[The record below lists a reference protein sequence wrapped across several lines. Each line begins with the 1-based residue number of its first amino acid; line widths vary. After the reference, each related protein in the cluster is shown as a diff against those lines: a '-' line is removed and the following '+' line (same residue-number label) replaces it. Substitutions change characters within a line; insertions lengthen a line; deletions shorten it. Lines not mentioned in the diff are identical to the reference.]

1 MSKTEESM
9 QEAGSNSE
17 EFGQGDQECF
27 SHCPQSSSWRGRMKQ
42 TEKVSNSPQFGSLP
56 HSFCL
61 PLISDLS

>member
-17 EFGQGDQECF
+17 EFGEGDQECF

-42 TEKVSNSPQFGSLP
+42 TEKVSNHHLSLAAC
-56 HSFCL
+56 HIVFAYL
-61 PLISDLS
+61 